1 MMKAI
6 DLRKKSVD
14 ELGKELIEL
23 TKSQFN
29 AKMQLTMQQSNK
41 TDQLK
46 KIRKDITRIK
56 HIMSEKVEAK

>member
-1 MMKAI
+1 MKAI
-6 DLRKKSVD
+6 DLRKKTVD

-23 TKSQFN
+23 RKSQFN

-56 HIMSEKVEAK
+56 HVMSEKVEAK

>member
-6 DLRKKSVD
+6 DLRKKTVD

-23 TKSQFN
+23 RKSQFN

-46 KIRKDITRIK
+46 KISNDITRIK
-56 HIMSEKVEAK
+56 HVRSEKVEAK

>member
-23 TKSQFN
+23 RKSQFN

-46 KIRKDITRIK
+46 KYVKI
-56 HIMSEKVEAK
+56 

>member
-1 MMKAI
+1 MKAI
-6 DLRKKSVD
+6 DLRKKTVD

-23 TKSQFN
+23 RKSQFN
-29 AKMQLTMQQSNK
+29 AKMQLAMQQSNK

-56 HIMSEKVEAK
+56 HVMSEKVEAK

>member
-23 TKSQFN
+23 RKSHFN
-29 AKMQLTMQQSNK
+29 AKIQLTMQQSNK

>member
-1 MMKAI
+1 MKAI

-23 TKSQFN
+23 RKSHFN
-29 AKMQLTMQQSNK
+29 AKMQLTMQQTNK

>member
-6 DLRKKSVD
+6 DLRKKTVD

-23 TKSQFN
+23 RKSQFN

-56 HIMSEKVEAK
+56 HVMSEKVEAK